1 MRQVFFLILPP
12 PKIRMPNMQRVT
24 PAADTPPPA
33 SVIAT
38 SFQLFR
44 RPLII
49 LRLWNWKAAV
59 LSVVLRAPI
68 FLVAGFRRGWAG
80 ALSAVLTESVFCAAT
95 AGFFG
100 SIVQSFRSAQPQWLA
115 LLLITLI
122 LPALSQTLEYLLHL
136 VRGTPHLRLA
146 EIASTFVSA
155 LSALFNWY
163 VMRRNTLLVGP
174 EGNRFSSDLVRLPGL
189 LLGFVTALP
198 RRWLERRKSKQFRYP
213 E

>member
-1 MRQVFFLILPP
+1 MR
-12 PKIRMPNMQRVT
+12 R
-24 PAADTPPPA
+24 ATPPVNSPA
-33 SVIAT
+33 SFTTTLLDI
-38 SFQLFR
+38 FH
-44 RPLII
+44 RPWMLI
-49 LRLWNWKAAV
+49 RLWNWKSAV
-59 LSVVLRAPI
+59 LSVGLRVPI
-68 FLVAGFRRGWAG
+68 FLVATIRRGMA
-80 ALSAVLTESVFCAAT
+80 ATLSAVITEVVFCAAT